1 MWSCVL
7 QKMNSISVLQNF
19 KRVES
24 DPYPH
29 IMIQQALPRQVHD
42 ELLSTLPNELID
54 QQEARDH
61 HGKRTYHVSQVK
73 MDGWGISNIWRE
85 FTEYHTSQE
94 FFNQVM
100 EIFSPWHDILPI
112 EKDKLILEDR
122 SKDTLP
128 SGANCFT
135 DFNFVK
141 HPPVNNISNR
151 TPHCDN
157 EKEIYAGLLYLK
169 HKEDRSVGGGFNIH
183 QADNLEMTKLREL
196 VHPGKV
202 FKTCPY
208 ESNNFVMFFNVKQSV
223 HSVEPRQDAHHPRIS
238 INMIARY
245 HGARL
250 WQ

>member
-1 MWSCVL
+1 
-7 QKMNSISVLQNF
+7 MNNINVLQNF

-29 IMIQQALPRQVHD
+29 IMIQQALPQQVHD
-42 ELLSTLPNELID
+42 ELLSTVPNELID
-54 QQEARDH
+54 KQEARDH
-61 HGKRTYHVSQVK
+61 HGKRTYHVKQVK
-73 MDGWGISNIWRE
+73 QDDWKISNVWKE

-94 FFNQVM
+94 YFDLVM

-112 EKDKLILEDR
+112 KKDKIVLEDR
-122 SKDTLP
+122 SKKVVP
-128 SGANCFT
+128 QGANCFT

-141 HPPVNNISNR
+141 HPPANNLSNR

-169 HKEDRSVGGGFNIH
+169 HKEDRSTGGGFNIH
-183 QADNLEMTKLREL
+183 RAEHLGMTKLREL
-196 VHPGKV
+196 VHPGPV
-202 FKTCPY
+202 VKTCPY
-208 ESNNFVMFFNVKQSV
+208 ESNNFVMFFNVKRSV
-223 HSVEPRQDAHHPRIS
+223 HSVEPRQDAYHHRIS